1 MTKLKCAILREI
13 ARRGKRTTKEPTMPL
28 VSLAA
33 LTILD
38 AGPAGQI
45 RAAHAGGFKAVGLR
59 LNPLL
64 PSDPAVAGTPMEA
77 EVTALMRETG
87 LQLLEV
93 GVFPI
98 KPDMD
103 VAALAP
109 VLRLSAALGAQF
121 IVCPVE
127 DADEARRLAT
137 FRALCDLA
145 GTFGLVALIEFNP
158 YSACRSLDAARD
170 LVLAAKRDNAALV
183 IDLLHLSRSGGTAA
197 DLRAIEPEL
206 LRLVHYCDAAP
217 IPEGERTLDELRAE
231 SRTARRLPGE
241 GVLPLRELHA
251 AFPAGTPVSV
261 EAPSQSLT
269 GLSAE
274 ARAQKVFEATTAVL
288 GD

>member
-1 MTKLKCAILREI
+1 MS
-13 ARRGKRTTKEPTMPL
+13 L

-45 RAAHAGGFKAVGLR
+45 SAAHAAGFQAVGLR

-64 PSDPAVAGTPMEA
+64 ASDPAVAGTSLEPQ
-77 EVTALMRETG
+77 VRALMGETG
-87 LQLLEV
+87 LRLLEV

-103 VAALAP
+103 VEALRP
-109 VLRLSAALGAQF
+109 VLKLSAELGAQF

-127 DADEARRLAT
+127 DPDEARRLET
-137 FRALCDLA
+137 FQTLCDVAGEYGLA
-145 GTFGLVALIEFNP
+145 ALVEFNP
-158 YSACRSLDAARD
+158 YSACRSLAAARAMA
-170 LVLAAKRDNAALV
+170 LAAQRANAALV

-197 DLRAIEPEL
+197 DLRAVEPEL

-217 IPEGERTLDELRAE
+217 MPEGERSLEELRAE

-241 GVLPLRELHA
+241 GVLPLRELLA

-261 EAPSQSLT
+261 EAPSQSLA

-274 ARAQKVFEATTAVL
+274 DKARKVFAATMAAL
-288 GD
+288 E

>member
-1 MTKLKCAILREI
+1 
-13 ARRGKRTTKEPTMPL
+13 MPL

-45 RAAHAGGFKAVGLR
+45 RAAHAAGFKAVGLR
-59 LNPLL
+59 LQPLL
-64 PSDPAVAGTPMEA
+64 PTDPAVASTPLA
-77 EVTALMRETG
+77 DEVIALMRETG
-87 LQLLEV
+87 LALLEV

-103 VAALAP
+103 VAALRP
-109 VLRLSAALGAQF
+109 VLALAGQIGARF

-145 GTFGLVALIEFNP
+145 GAFGLVALIEFNP
-158 YSACRSLDAARD
+158 YSACRSLAAARD
-170 LVLAAKRDNAALV
+170 MALAAQRANAGLV

-197 DLRAIEPEL
+197 DLRAVEPEL
-206 LRLVHYCDAAP
+206 LRLVHYCDAGP
-217 IPEGERTLDELRAE
+217 MPEGELTFDELRAE

-241 GVLPLRELHA
+241 GVLPLRDLLA

-261 EAPSQSLT
+261 EAPSRSLA

-274 ARAQKVFEATTAVL
+274 ERATKVFKATMAVL
-288 GD
+288 DH

>member
-1 MTKLKCAILREI
+1 GRI
-13 ARRGKRTTKEPTMPL
+13 KETAMPL

-64 PSDPAVAGTPMEA
+64 PGDPAVAGAPLEA
-77 EVTALMRETG
+77 EVVALMRETG
-87 LQLLEV
+87 LSLLEV

-145 GTFGLVALIEFNP
+145 GTFGLGALIEFNP
-158 YSACRSLDAARD
+158 YSACRSLKTAREMA
-170 LVLAAKRDNAALV
+170 LAAQRANAALV

-197 DLRAIEPEL
+197 DLARIEPEL

-217 IPEGERTLDELRAE
+217 MPEGERTFDELRAE

-241 GVLPLRELHA
+241 GVLPLRELLA
-251 AFPAGTPVSV
+251 ALPEGTPVSV
-261 EAPSQSLT
+261 EAPSQSLI
-269 GLSAE
+269 GLSAVDR
-274 ARAQKVFEATTAVL
+274 ARKVFMATMAVL
-288 GD
+288 GA

>member
-1 MTKLKCAILREI
+1 MS
-13 ARRGKRTTKEPTMPL
+13 L

-64 PSDPAVAGTPMEA
+64 PSDPAVAGTPLEA
-77 EVTALMRETG
+77 EVVALMRETG
-87 LQLLEV
+87 MELLEI

-103 VAALAP
+103 VAALRP
-109 VLRLSAALGAQF
+109 VLRLSSELGARF

-127 DADEARRLAT
+127 DADEKRSLET
-137 FRALCDLA
+137 FRALCRLA
-145 GTFGLVALIEFNP
+145 GEYGLVALIEFNP
-158 YSACRSLDAARD
+158 YSACRSLAAAREMA
-170 LVLAAKRDNAALV
+170 LAAQCDNAALV
-183 IDLLHLSRSGGTAA
+183 IDLLHLSRSGGGVA
-197 DLRAIEPEL
+197 DLRAVEPEL

-217 IPEGERTLDELRAE
+217 MPQGERSLEDLRAE

-241 GVLPLRELHA
+241 GVLPLQELLA
-251 AFPAGTPVSV
+251 AFPPGTPISV
-261 EAPSQSLT
+261 EAPSQSLA
-269 GLSAE
+269 GLSTE
-274 ARAQKVFEATTAVL
+274 EKARKAYDATMRALNT
-288 GD
+288 

>member
-1 MTKLKCAILREI
+1 MSIL
-13 ARRGKRTTKEPTMPL
+13 
-28 VSLAA
+28 SLAA

-38 AGPAGQI
+38 AGIAGQV
-45 RAAHAGGFKAVGLR
+45 RACAQAGFTHAGLR

-64 PSDPAVAGTPMEA
+64 ASDETIAGLPAKEDEVA
-77 EVTALMRETG
+77 ALMAQTG
-87 LQLLEV
+87 VKLLEV

-103 VAALAP
+103 VAALRP
-109 VLRLSAALGAQF
+109 VLALSGELGARF

-145 GTFGLVALIEFNP
+145 GEFGLVALLEFNP
-158 YSACRSLDAARD
+158 YSACRSLSAAR
-170 LVLAAKRDNAALV
+170 VMALAAQRANAALV

-197 DLRAIEPEL
+197 DLGAVEPEL

-217 IPEGERTLDELRAE
+217 MPEGERTFEELRAE

-241 GVLPLRELHA
+241 GVLPLRELLA

-261 EAPSQSLT
+261 EAPSLSLK

-274 ARAQKVFEATTAVL
+274 DRARKVFAATMGVL
-288 GD
+288 DR